1 MTIKCLCYYYVI
13 DLNKLEFKYSSMT
26 SKYHSVNNLKVSE
39 ELLLFVNNE
48 LFNDTDISPEK
59 FWKDFDKAVHEL
71 APKNKELIDFRET
84 LQKKI
89 DKWHIDNKGKN
100 IQIKEYKNFLKEIGY
115 LKDEGP
121 DFKIE
126 TSDIDEEIAT
136 IAGPQL
142 VVPIMNARYALNA
155 ANARWMSLYD
165 SLYGTDVIEASE
177 DSTSERYD
185 PERGEIVIKYGR
197 DFLDKY
203 FTLKDFSWRKI
214 TGIAIQNKELKVLKG
229 IDVTNLKDENKFV
242 GHRGEADNPSA
253 IILKNN
259 NLHIEILKNPRA
271 FSAQQDHAGISD
283 IILESAVSTICD
295 NEDSVAAVDAQDKVV
310 CYRNWLGLMKGDLV
324 TRFEKEGKT
333 LERKLN
339 PNRSYI
345 SKEGKGLKLH
355 GRSLLLIRNVG
366 HLMTNPSIIL
376 KDGSEIPE
384 GLMDAFIT
392 TAAALHDKKKK
403 GNSRAGSIY
412 IVKPKM
418 HGPDETAFTNEIFTR
433 VEEVLKLKKYTCKIG
448 IMDEERRTS
457 SNLKECIRTLKHRVF
472 FINTGFLDRTGDE
485 MHTSMEAGPMIKK
498 GDMKSSKWIGAYE
511 NNNVDIGL
519 ACGFSG
525 KAQIGKGMWAMP
537 DKMKDMLDQK
547 TGHLNAGANCAWVP
561 SPTAAAL
568 HALHYHEINIFDV
581 QKKLSK
587 REKAKIDD
595 LLTIPIADRPNWSVD
610 EINKEISNSAQTLLG
625 YVVRWIDQGVGC
637 SKVPDINNVGLMED
651 RATLRISSQHIAN
664 WVHHGVT
671 TKMQVIEIMKEMAKI
686 VDKQNENDQNY
697 VKMSSDYD
705 RSIAFQTACELIFK
719 GKEQPS
725 GYTEPLLHLNRL
737 KKKSA

>member
-1 MTIKCLCYYYVI
+1 MV
-13 DLNKLEFKYSSMT
+13 
-26 SKYHSVNNLKVSE
+26 SKYHSVNRLKVSE

-48 LFNDTDISPEK
+48 LLKGTNISSEE
-59 FWKDFDKAVHEL
+59 FWKGFDETIHEL
-71 APKNKELIDFRET
+71 ATKNKELIEIREN

-89 DKWHIDNKGKN
+89 DRWHKDNKGKE
-100 IQIKEYKNFLKEIGY
+100 IKIDEYKKFLKDIGY
-115 LKDEGP
+115 LKNEGP

-126 TSDIDEEIAT
+126 TKNVDEEIAS

-155 ANARWMSLYD
+155 ANARWMSMYD
-165 SLYGTDVIEASE
+165 SLYGTDVIEESE
-177 DSTSERYD
+177 DSTSQRYD
-185 PERGEIVIKYGR
+185 PERGELVIRYGR
-197 DFLDKY
+197 EFLDKY
-203 FTLKDFSWRKI
+203 FTLKDFSWKKI
-214 TGIAIQNKELKVLKG
+214 TGIAIQDGELKILKG
-229 IDVTNLKDENKFV
+229 ADVTNLKDKEKFI
-242 GHRGEADNPSA
+242 GHRGETDSPSA

-259 NLHIEILKNPRA
+259 NLHIEILKNQRA

-283 IILESAVSTICD
+283 IILESAISTICD
-295 NEDSVAAVDAQDKVV
+295 NEDSVAAVDAADKVI
-310 CYRNWLGLMKGDLV
+310 CYRNWLGLMKGNLV
-324 TRFEKEGKT
+324 SQFEKEGKT
-333 LERKLN
+333 FERKLN
-339 PNRSYI
+339 PNRNYI
-345 SKEGKGLKLH
+345 SQDGKRSKLH

-392 TAAALHDKKKK
+392 TAAALHDLKKK
-403 GNSRAGSIY
+403 GNSRSGSIY

-418 HGPDETAFTNEIFTR
+418 HGPDETAFTNEIFTK
-433 VEEVLKLKKYTCKIG
+433 VEEVLGLEKYTCKIG

-457 SNLKECIRTLKHRVF
+457 SNLKECIRSLKNRVF

-498 GDMKSSKWIGAYE
+498 GDMKSSKWIDAYE
-511 NNNVDIGL
+511 NNNVDVGL
-519 ACGFSG
+519 SCGFSG
-525 KAQIGKGMWAMP
+525 IAQIGKGMWAMP
-537 DKMKDMLDQK
+537 DKMKDMLEQK
-547 TGHLNAGANCAWVP
+547 TSHLKAGANCAWVP

-568 HALHYHEINIFDV
+568 HSLHYHEIDIFYV
-581 QKKLSK
+581 QKQLIK
-587 REKAKIDD
+587 RDKAKLDD
-595 LLTIPIADRPNWSVD
+595 LLNIPIADRPNWSVD

-637 SKVPDINNVGLMED
+637 SKVPDINNIGLMED

-671 TKMQVIEIMKEMAKI
+671 TKIQVLEIMKQMAKI
-686 VDKQNENDQNY
+686 VDKQNENDPKY
-697 VKMSSDYD
+697 IKMSDD
-705 RSIAFQTACELIFK
+705 FERSVAFQTACELVFK

-725 GYTEPLLHLNRL
+725 GYTEPLLHFNRL
-737 KKKSA
+737 KKKLSRVGI